1 MDVKH
6 HVYLC
11 RVSWEM
17 EIFSPAIP
25 SSSVWWSYF
34 FHSFF
39 LCVLLSLIF
48 KCWTPAH
55 HKQKW
60 ISSLHFLF
68 HCLTV
73 VKKKIVASKRG
84 LTLISHTLCMCIVI
98 LDKCCFKKICVLI
111 YNIFRLVYE
120 EGEVLE
126 CGKQPVHSWERERGR
141 RGVETGWTRWREWR
155 VGGQWWWGG
164 GGGGMFTII
173 SSLGQSKPG
182 RMYPGCLVPCCTVL
196 IKKQTSPVWNV
207 CCGGKWCLHHFHQ
220 EWDTRKWRHFCC
232 CYVADILCQSTYI
245 IIRDCYKEQK
255 TNVLTIHH
263 VHATHTH
270 THTHTHNIH
279 TPAAYTASGFAI
291 HSLFSH
297 NCQHIL
303 NLSADRGEL
312 FLAASCE
319 RYVLV
324 PCLFVSFSSL
334 QSLPGV

>member
-1 MDVKH
+1 
-6 HVYLC
+6 
-11 RVSWEM
+11 
-17 EIFSPAIP
+17 
-25 SSSVWWSYF
+25 
-34 FHSFF
+34 
-39 LCVLLSLIF
+39 
-48 KCWTPAH
+48 
-55 HKQKW
+55 
-60 ISSLHFLF
+60 
-68 HCLTV
+68 
-73 VKKKIVASKRG
+73 
-84 LTLISHTLCMCIVI
+84 MCIVI

-270 THTHTHNIH
+270 THTHTHTTSTPQLLTLPAVLPYIH
-279 TPAAYTASGFAI
+279 YSATIVSTFWT
-291 HSLFSH
+291 SLLTGVNYFWLLLVRGMFLSLVFLSPSVLCKAHQVFSIG
-297 NCQHIL
+297 CS
-303 NLSADRGEL
+303 SAK
-312 FLAASCE
+312 
-319 RYVLV
+319 
-324 PCLFVSFSSL
+324 
-334 QSLPGV
+334 